1 MGSGG
6 GWPWPSSAPRCGAGG
21 WEVWDGRC
29 VGKGVHGAPK
39 TSKRRLTRAP
49 FGGRRIGSETDFVRQ
64 RAGRCAAPRATNALG
79 MRPLTARLSS
89 KACQPCQPLHFG
101 FGREL
106 PCRRRRCRT
115 PSCSAPLCAAPAPP
129 LRCAPAAALWPLR
142 AVRGCTVRLYRLRHT
157 RLAGGVGR
165 SQPTQQPSKILSL
178 RLCLW
183 IRYGKVL
190 CGVRVVH

>member
-1 MGSGG
+1 MWVVA

-39 TSKRRLTRAP
+39 TSKRRLTRAL

-115 PSCSAPLCAAPAPP
+115 PSCSAPLSSALRPRRLCAAPPPP
-129 LRCAPAAALWPLR
+129 LSGLCARFAVVRYFTALPF
-142 AVRGCTVRLYRLRHT
+142 T

-165 SQPTQQPSKILSL
+165 TVTANTATKNPLLL
-178 RLCLW
+178 RLCLDT
-183 IRYGKVL
+183 IR
-190 CGVRVVH
+190 